1 MRCFTIRDYHLSP
14 GIQTLRPAEGRNTG
28 AVIVPV
34 GGKPWGWQEEV
45 PVHVDAHGLIT
56 PKGFIDDAGVRWVAD
71 SGAIITAPSKAS
83 NMALLLVDAHYG
95 RRGESFVLPSCGAP
109 RWRKTGCYVSEE
121 WSSYRTHGL
130 SGWASLEVS
139 LANRRQPK
147 PRSLG
152 EMPIFAS
159 GIDRDSPRGARG
171 SGSAALLGVPAGH
184 GVIIETTGKIDAGQS
199 PVTIYTWD
207 GAEWT
212 VEAGAAPPVDAPLA
226 AGDDW

>member
-1 MRCFTIRDYHLSP
+1 MRCFTIRDYALVP
-14 GIQTLRPAEGRNTG
+14 GIPTIRPAEGRNTG

-34 GGKPWGWQEEV
+34 GGTPWGWREEV
-45 PVHVDAHGLIT
+45 PVHLDAHTLIG
-56 PKGFIDDAGVRWVAD
+56 PDGRLNDVGVRWVAD

-95 RRGESFVLPSCGAP
+95 RRGESFVLPARGAP
-109 RWRKTGCYVSEE
+109 TWRKTGPYVSEE

-130 SGWASLEVS
+130 SGWSSLEAS
-139 LANRRQPK
+139 MANRSQSK
-147 PRSLG
+147 PRMLG
-152 EMPIFAS
+152 EMPVFAS

-184 GVIIETTGKIDAGQS
+184 GIIIESTGKIDPGQS

-212 VEAGAAPPVDAPLA
+212 VEAGAAPPADAPLA
-226 AGDDW
+226 AGEDW